1 MKDQK
6 ALLGKTNS
14 NSELK
19 DWHRS
24 KFISN
29 ESPFLSRLS
38 SDNITRP
45 IKARRNT
52 ALVLR
57 KGSLVI
63 RLGMF
68 LREVTRMTLVQ

>member
-38 SDNITRP
+38 SDNITRS
-45 IKARRNT
+45 IKARRG
-52 ALVLR
+52 AAQHGV
-57 KGSLVI
+57 GSSE
-63 RLGMF
+63 G
-68 LREVTRMTLVQ
+68 